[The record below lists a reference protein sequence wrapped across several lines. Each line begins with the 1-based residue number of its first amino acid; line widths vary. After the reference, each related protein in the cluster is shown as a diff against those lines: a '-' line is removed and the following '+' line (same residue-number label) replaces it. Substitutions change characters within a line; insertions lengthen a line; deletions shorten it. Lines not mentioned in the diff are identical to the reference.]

1 MLERLLGS
9 RIRAAIFRTLFT
21 KERKKVH
28 LRELARLSGF
38 GAPALMRE
46 AKLLVAEGLLVEEED
61 GNRTLYSANEQS
73 ALYAAICDLVLKTN
87 APEELLRKALDSAD
101 AKVAFVYGSRAKG
114 TARADSDY
122 DVFVIGD
129 CGLRQLSAALMP
141 LREKIGAEINPYVV
155 TSAEFARRR
164 RENDHF
170 LNDVMK
176 GEKIFVKG
184 GSDELDAMES

>member
-46 AKLLVAEGLLVEEED
+46 AKSLVSEGLLVEEED

-73 ALYAAICDLVLKTN
+73 GLYAAICDLVLKTN

-184 GSDELDAMES
+184 GSDELVAMES